1 MHITVTIFPQ
11 TYQPFNDELS
21 VLVALSD
28 SIPDASVDTIPVFE
42 TAINCDSDVMMQ
54 LIHDELNSKDG
65 ITIIYHN
72 SDSINLVMRSTLT
85 FEMLSLVKSVSSNV
99 TYLNKAEVGSTD
111 MFKEQLEN
119 DETFNEF
126 KSSTNW
132 QVASLNNIKPY
143 DWNSQTQH
151 QAYQSHHQPHLPSWP
166 LSTAPR
172 YNLRS
177 NNSKRRATCD
187 SKLKYTFDDDSSD
200 DDYTEDPNQDQFY
213 DDDACDA
220 VYGADAYDA
229 EVSDHDVEDGDA
241 NNGHTYDHDAN
252 NNNNPPN

>member
-28 SIPDASVDTIPVFE
+28 SIPDASVDNIPVFK

-99 TYLNKAEVGSTD
+99 TYLNKDEVGNTGL
-111 MFKEQLEN
+111 FKEQLEN

-151 QAYQSHHQPHLPSWP
+151 QAYQSHIPTWP
-166 LSTAPR
+166 LSTAAR

-177 NNSKRRATCD
+177 NNKRRATCD

-200 DDYTEDPNQDQFY
+200 DDYSEDTNQDQFY
-213 DDDACDA
+213 DDDAYDA

-229 EVSDHDVEDGDA
+229 EVSDHDVSDGDA
-241 NNGHTYDHDAN
+241 NDRDVN
-252 NNNNPPN
+252 NNNTN